1 MQENTFDLQL
11 TDEETATVKQAIS
24 DLNTV
29 LMPKLAVLNKGEKR
43 DLLIMGDK
51 SVAFVEKALEVTR
64 QDVDLLGGFIDEVAF
79 ENDVKA
85 INTLRSF
92 EYQVKAINSAID
104 DSYAMAGN
112 EAYKT
117 ALMVYSLMKNA
128 AKMGHPGAKEKVE
141 ELSARFPGRKRTAT
155 AE

>member
-11 TDEETATVKQAIS
+11 TDEEKATIKQALT
-24 DLNTV
+24 DLNNV
-29 LMPKLAVLNKGEKR
+29 LMPKLTVLGKGEKR

-51 SVAFVEKALEVTR
+51 SVAFVEKALEVSR
-64 QDVDLLGGFIDEVAF
+64 QENGLLSSFIEQQAF
-79 ENDVKA
+79 ESDVKA
-85 INTLRSF
+85 IETLRSF

-104 DSYAMAGN
+104 DSYALAGN

-128 AKMGHPGAKEKVE
+128 AKIGHPGAKEKVE
-141 ELSARFPGRKRTAT
+141 ELSARFPGRKRAT
-155 AE
+155 VAE